1 MVLLRLYCSTPSASR
16 CSSTGVVAHD
26 LSVVK
31 HVRKQVAEIVG
42 QIVEMAPGR
51 PGSARRLREVA
62 PGHLAR
68 CHLAEE
74 LALEDVGSRGP
85 GAMA

>member
-1 MVLLRLYCSTPSASR
+1 MLLSLYRSTPSASR
-16 CSSTGVVAHD
+16 RSSTGVVAHH

-31 HVRKQVAEIVG
+31 HVCKQVAVIG
-42 QIVEMAPGR
+42 QNVEMVPGR

-68 CHLAEE
+68 GHLAEE
-74 LALEDVGSRGP
+74 LALEGVASRGP